1 MREVKTIKNLKEL
14 TDTQLERKLNKAFFS
29 GDYKLVDLIEYE
41 QKLRY
46 SDWEKQLLKQINT
59 VKKVDEQHIY
69 VGIYEG
75 KEYKQIRTFT
85 DKGSRTKFYVDCIEV
100 TKEKRNEASSIIHH
114 LKINNKI
121 KTNF

>member
-1 MREVKTIKNLKEL
+1 MTSLKEL
-14 TDTQLERKLNKAFFS
+14 TDIQLERKLTRLYDLGKDKEIS
-29 GDYKLVDLIEYE
+29 LIEDE

-46 SDWEKQLLKQINT
+46 SNWEKQLLKQIKT

-69 VGIYEG
+69 IGEYKG

-85 DKGSRTKFYVDCIEV
+85 DKGSRTKFYVDCMEV
-100 TKEKRNEASSIIHH
+100 TKEKRNEASEIIYH

-121 KTNF
+121 KQK

>member
-1 MREVKTIKNLKEL
+1 MTSLKEL
-14 TDTQLERKLNKAFFS
+14 TDIQLERKLTRLYDLGKDKEIS
-29 GDYKLVDLIEYE
+29 LIEDE

-46 SDWEKQLLKQINT
+46 SNWEKQLLKQIKT

-69 VGIYEG
+69 IGEYKG

-85 DKGSRTKFYVDCIEV
+85 DKGSRTRFYVDCMEV
-100 TKEKRNEASSIIHH
+100 TKEKRNEASSIIFH

-121 KTNF
+121 KQNW

>member
-1 MREVKTIKNLKEL
+1 MTSLKEL
-14 TDTQLERKLNKAFFS
+14 TDIQLERKLTRLYDLGKDKEIS
-29 GDYKLVDLIEYE
+29 LIEDE

-46 SDWEKQLLKQINT
+46 SNWEKQLLKQIKT

-69 VGIYEG
+69 IGEYKG

-85 DKGSRTKFYVDCIEV
+85 DKGSRTKFYVDCMEV
-100 TKEKRNEASSIIHH
+100 TKEKRNEASSIIFH

-121 KTNF
+121 KQNW